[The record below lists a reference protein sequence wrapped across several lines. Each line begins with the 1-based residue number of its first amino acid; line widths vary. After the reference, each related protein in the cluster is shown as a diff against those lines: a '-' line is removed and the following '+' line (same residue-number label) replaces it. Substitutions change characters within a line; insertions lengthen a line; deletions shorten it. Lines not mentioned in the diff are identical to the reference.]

1 MTDREQALPQALEQ
15 LKPLQRIAIIGTGL
29 IGASVAAA
37 LKRRGFTGHVAGN
50 ARSRETLDKAVQLG
64 LIDSAHEDAAS
75 AVQGA
80 DLVLLAVP
88 MLAVP
93 DILKQIKPALKDD
106 CILTDGGS
114 VKGCFVTDVRE
125 IIGDLRHVVPAHPI
139 AGKEHSGVVAA
150 DAALFNGHTV
160 ILTPAPETRDTAV
173 AIVTALWT
181 SCGAL
186 VETLDWQFHDRVLAA
201 TSHMPHVVAFTVVDM
216 LSRHQACEDV
226 FKYSAGGF
234 RDFTRI
240 ASGDP
245 VMWRDICLS
254 NKDEINEIL
263 EQLIGQLT
271 HVNELVS
278 NGDAQKLESVFANA
292 RSTRNE
298 LIAKYDKALNAQEE
312 ARSD

>member
-1 MTDREQALPQALEQ
+1 MSDREQALPAALEQ
-15 LKPLQRIAIIGTGL
+15 LRRIAIIGTGL

-37 LKRRGFTGHVAGN
+37 LKRRGFAGHIAGN
-50 ARSRETLDKAVQLG
+50 ARSRETLAKAVELG
-64 LIDSAHEDAAS
+64 LIDSAHQDASDAVED
-75 AVQGA
+75 A

-88 MLAVP
+88 MMSVPAV
-93 DILKQIKPALKDD
+93 LKQIKPALKDG

-114 VKGCFVTDVRE
+114 VKGCFIADVRE
-125 IIGDLRHVVPAHPI
+125 IIGDLTRVVPAHPI
-139 AGKEHSGVVAA
+139 AGKEHSGVTAA

-160 ILTPAPETRDTAV
+160 ILTPAQETEANAV
-173 AIVTALWT
+173 ATVTSLWT
-181 SCGAL
+181 SCGAQ

-254 NKDEINEIL
+254 NKAEINEIL
-263 EQLIGQLT
+263 EQLIGELT
-271 HVNELVS
+271 HVNKLVAS
-278 NGDAQKLESVFANA
+278 GDAEKLERLFANA
-292 RSTRNE
+292 RSTRNK
-298 LIAKYDKALNAQEE
+298 LITKYDKALNAQEE
-312 ARSD
+312 ARGD

>member
-1 MTDREQALPQALEQ
+1 MSDREQTLPSALDQ
-15 LKPLQRIAIIGTGL
+15 LHRIAIIGTGL

-37 LKRRGFTGHVAGN
+37 LKRRGFAGHIAGN
-50 ARSRETLDKAVQLG
+50 ARSRETLDKAKQLG
-64 LIDSAHEDAAS
+64 LIDSAHQDAAV
-75 AVQGA
+75 AVEDA

-88 MLAVP
+88 MMSVP
-93 DILKQIKPALKDD
+93 GVLEQIKPALKDS

-114 VKGCFVTDVRE
+114 VKGCFITDVRE
-125 IIGDLRHVVPAHPI
+125 IIGDLTRVVPAHPI
-139 AGKEHSGVVAA
+139 AGKEHSGVTAA

-160 ILTPAPETRDTAV
+160 ILTPAQETEPDAV
-173 AIVTALWT
+173 ATVTSLWT

-254 NKDEINEIL
+254 NKGEINEIL

-271 HVNELVS
+271 HVNKLVAS
-278 NGDAQKLESVFANA
+278 GDAEQLESLFANA